1 MESRSFAVQLRG
13 GCSLR
18 GTEAAHEAGPVQETS
33 MGMKD
38 RKAFPK
44 VTLSLTEPRTP
55 QEGPVR
61 AGLPVTG
68 CLGGHEPRVTVPA
81 WAQASC
87 GPASS
92 PPAITTSPR
101 SPCPFHISDE
111 ETQAGPYLAGHQHD
125 GSCLSWP
132 LSLPTRVRHCL
143 RGPKPHLP
151 QGVALVAI
159 VTVFPVGGN
168 FTSLFP
174 GVNNCRCKIAAL
186 F

>member
-1 MESRSFAVQLRG
+1 MALIGSHPCPVTDDCGRWCQPFRAPSCSDHGIQVIHRSAQR

-44 VTLSLTEPRTP
+44 VTLSLTEPGTP

-61 AGLPVTG
+61 AGLPATG

-87 GPASS
+87 RPASS
-92 PPAITTSPR
+92 PPALTTSPR
-101 SPCPFHISDE
+101 SPCPFHISEE
-111 ETQAGPYLAGHQHD
+111 ETQAGPYLAGHQRD
-125 GSCLSWP
+125 GSCLSWLP
-132 LSLPTRVRHCL
+132 SPPTRVRHC
-143 RGPKPHLP
+143 
-151 QGVALVAI
+151 
-159 VTVFPVGGN
+159 
-168 FTSLFP
+168 
-174 GVNNCRCKIAAL
+174 
-186 F
+186 